1 MAVIAHI
8 SDIHIGGSAD
18 SVERTTR
25 VMNQLRMFPVDAII
39 VTGDIADHSLLE
51 EYETV
56 RSLLETEIPLIICPG
71 NHDYQPEL
79 FEKVL
84 GPVNQA
90 LRLPDV
96 TIALADSSI
105 PGRNEG
111 YLGDATL
118 SWLDEVLSE
127 RPDVPAFV
135 GFHHPPIELGI
146 PYVDEIM
153 LQSVDRLAAVVE
165 RHPHIAGL
173 LVGHAH
179 TAATGTFAGRPVVVA
194 PGVISTGLTP
204 FENAP
209 KIPVSYDLPPAYA
222 LHIFTGGRLVTHFR
236 PVP

>member
-1 MAVIAHI
+1 VAVIAHI
-8 SDIHIGGSAD
+8 SDIHIGGSAE
-18 SVERTTR
+18 SVERTSR
-25 VMNQLRMFPVDAII
+25 VMDQLKAFPVDAII

-51 EYETV
+51 EYEIV
-56 RSLLETEIPLIICPG
+56 RSLLETEIPLIVCPG
-71 NHDYQPEL
+71 NHDYHPEL

-111 YLGDATL
+111 YLGDATIA
-118 SWLDEVLSE
+118 WLDEVLSE
-127 RPDVPAFV
+127 RPSVPAFV

-146 PYVDEIM
+146 PYVDSIM
-153 LQSVDRLAAVVE
+153 LQSVERLSALLE
-165 RHPHIAGL
+165 RHPHVAGL

-179 TAATGTFAGRPVVVA
+179 TAATGTFDGLPVVVA
-194 PGVISTGLTP
+194 PGVVSTALTP

-209 KIPVSYDLPPAYA
+209 DIPVSYALPPAYA
-222 LHIFTGGRLVTHFR
+222 LHVFTAGRLVTHFR
-236 PVP
+236 PVL